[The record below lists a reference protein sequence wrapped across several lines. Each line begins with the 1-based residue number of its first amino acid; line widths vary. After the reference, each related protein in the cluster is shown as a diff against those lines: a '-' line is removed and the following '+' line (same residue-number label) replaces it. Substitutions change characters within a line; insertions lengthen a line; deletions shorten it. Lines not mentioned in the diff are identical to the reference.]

1 MHQTPFFKEEVS
13 MKKISKF
20 LVIASALIV
29 MGAVPAM
36 AQEVTDP
43 ATIKTEADL
52 LKELAAHQA
61 TVEGQVNVLIAS
73 MADKNAASQHAA
85 TVAAQIAK
93 YNRDEADNYLDYLR
107 RAIINLKE
115 TERIKKEVVDNYT
128 VLGKTDPTF
137 AAKLPQAINDYNA
150 AVAARTQW
158 EANLAKA
165 AADFAVMFPR

>member
-1 MHQTPFFKEEVS
+1 MR
-13 MKKISKF
+13 KISR
-20 LVIASALIV
+20 LMAITAALIV
-29 MGAVPAM
+29 IGTIPAM

-43 ATIKTEADL
+43 ATIKTEAAL
-52 LKELAAHQA
+52 IQELAAHQA
-61 TVEGQVNVLIAS
+61 TVISQVNVITSS

-85 TVAAQIAK
+85 TVAAQLAK
-93 YNRDEADNYLDYLR
+93 YNRDEADNYLEYLK

-158 EANLAKA
+158 EANLTKA
-165 AADFAVMFPR
+165 TADFAVMYPR